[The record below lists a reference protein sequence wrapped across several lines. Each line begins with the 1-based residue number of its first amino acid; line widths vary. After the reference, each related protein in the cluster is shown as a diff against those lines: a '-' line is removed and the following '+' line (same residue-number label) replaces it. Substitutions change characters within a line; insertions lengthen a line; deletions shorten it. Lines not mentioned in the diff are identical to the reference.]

1 MPKASNAAL
10 LFAIKPS
17 KRLKRLVI
25 IVHALALVA
34 SMANALTFAVKISL
48 WVLIGLHYGLTGRR
62 LNAKTVTIKHTESL
76 GWELS
81 EGVDF
86 TSIEILKST
95 VITTFALFL
104 HYKHRSQPQ
113 SWMSGHKKT
122 LLVLNDAL
130 ADKDYRCLIVKLKTT
145 AIK

>member
-25 IVHALALVA
+25 IVHALALLA
-34 SMANALTFAVKISL
+34 SMANALVFSVKISL
-48 WVLIGLHYGLTGRR
+48 WVLIGLHYRFTGRR
-62 LNAKTVTIKHTESL
+62 LTAKKVTVKYSESL

-81 EGVDF
+81 EGVGF
-86 TSIEILKST
+86 ASIEILKST

-104 HYKHRSQPQ
+104 HYKYSSQ
-113 SWMSGHKKT
+113 SLLGMSGHKKT
-122 LLVLNDAL
+122 LLVSNDAL
-130 ADKDYRCLIVKLKTT
+130 TDKDYRHLIVKLKTT

>member
-1 MPKASNAAL
+1 MPKASNVAL
-10 LFAIKPS
+10 LLVIKPS

-25 IVHALALVA
+25 IVHALALLA
-34 SMANALTFAVKISL
+34 GMANALTFPVKISL
-48 WVLIGLHYGLTGRR
+48 WVLIGLHYWASGRR
-62 LNAKTVTIKHTESL
+62 LNAKTVTLKHTESL

-86 TSIEILKST
+86 ASIEILKST

-104 HYKHRSQPQ
+104 HYRYRSQPQ
-113 SWMSGHKKT
+113 SRIFGHKKT
-122 LLVLNDAL
+122 RLVLNDAL
-130 ADKDYRCLIVKLKTT
+130 ADKDYRRLIVKLKTT

>member
-34 SMANALTFAVKISL
+34 SMANTLTFPVKISL
-48 WVLIGLHYGLTGRR
+48 WVLTGLHYGLTGRR
-62 LNAKTVTIKHTESL
+62 LNAKAVTIKHTESL

-81 EGVDF
+81 EEYDF
-86 TSIEILKST
+86 VSIEILKST

-104 HYKHRSQPQ
+104 HYKHRSQVQ
-113 SWMSGHKKT
+113 SSMSGHKKI
-122 LLVLNDAL
+122 LLVLNDSL
-130 ADKDYRCLIVKLKTT
+130 ADKDYRRLIVKLKTT